1 MDDAQPP
8 ARLSRL
14 DIGMLITLVSL
25 AIGGVV
31 GLIAVLH
38 ADSEFGALGIGVGVT
53 FLIVQGGATI
63 ACGLACLARRR
74 LELVSLAGLAATG
87 LAIVLFAFAIWL
99 EIDSETY
106 AKFAGLAYVWSF
118 FALVVLALTLAT
130 QPVDPLAR
138 VLYLGAVGASL
149 LGGVIATALILSA
162 GGNDVVPIAGPFPS
176 AALGNQDL
184 LRPLAAVLVVV
195 ATLWFGALAASRV
208 ERPAPD
214 LTR

>member
-1 MDDAQPP
+1 MDDVQQPT
-8 ARLSRL
+8 RLSRL
-14 DIGMLITLVSL
+14 DIGMLIVLVSV

-31 GLIAVLH
+31 GLIAVLD
-38 ADSEFGALGIGVGVT
+38 ADSELGALGIGVGVA
-53 FLIVQGGATI
+53 FFIVQGGATI

-74 LELVSLAGLAATG
+74 LELVALGGLTATG
-87 LAIVLFAFAIWL
+87 LAIVLLPLALWL
-99 EIDSETY
+99 EIDNETY
-106 AKFAGLAYVWSF
+106 AKIAGLAYIWSF
-118 FALVVLALTLAT
+118 FSLVVLGLTLAT

-138 VLYLGAVGASL
+138 ALHLGAVGASL
-149 LGGVIATALILSA
+149 LGGILATALILSA

-176 AALGNQDL
+176 AAIGNQDL
-184 LRPLAAVLVVV
+184 LRPLAAVLVVI